1 MTWGEACQENYSFDP
16 TKESDIEDERQN
28 ESDNYQVSIACS
40 TFL

>member
-16 TKESDIEDERQN
+16 MKESELEEERQN
-28 ESDNYQVSIACS
+28 ESDLYQVSIACY